1 MKRLQESR
9 IYLHDEHDHERD
21 EMDLQRNN
29 KFLNHRPHKLVSTA
43 PKLTS
48 KLDNNN
54 ELVVVDLEDVSST

>member
-1 MKRLQESR
+1 MRMKRLQESR
-9 IYLHDEHDHERD
+9 IYLHDEHERD

-29 KFLNHRPHKLVSTA
+29 EFLNHPHKLVSTA

-54 ELVVVDLEDVSST
+54 ELVLVDLEDVSST